1 MSKLQDSLLSSVV
14 DQAQVAEHIEEL
26 LVTAT
31 DNVTDGNEQVNTFP
45 LDNIDKPFT
54 YIHTDKQT
62 TSPVTSRTRQLPDQ
76 MVYPITISV
85 LEVFKPSLI

>member
-54 YIHTDKQT
+54 YMQT
-62 TSPVTSRTRQLPDQ
+62 N
-76 MVYPITISV
+76 
-85 LEVFKPSLI
+85 KPHHL